1 MAAGVGRLVNQNQT
15 APRAED
21 VDEGGEGGRTRE
33 RTRLE
38 GSEAAGSERGG
49 RAGRQAEAGT
59 THELTAST
67 GNYALPPPNKLELP
81 PNTIHHST
89 KVHQSTT
96 G

>member
-1 MAAGVGRLVNQNQT
+1 MAAGVRRLVNQNQT

-21 VDEGGEGGRTRE
+21 VDEGGEGGRERE
-33 RTRLE
+33 QDLKAARQRAA
-38 GSEAAGSERGG
+38 SEAGG
-49 RAGRQAEAGT
+49 QAGT